1 MLETLRLLQQVS
13 QVYQTIQ
20 IDILSKMISFFDFVV
35 EKISVEAVKH
45 NLIAMKADHIK
56 GAVFFGKQNIES
68 EGLRNHLST
77 LAKTLS

>member
-1 MLETLRLLQQVS
+1 MKVQPL
-13 QVYQTIQ
+13 
-20 IDILSKMISFFDFVV
+20 LSKISKLGAGAHPLLSVGHSI
-35 EKISVEAVKH
+35 ISVEAVKH

-77 LAKTLS
+77 LAKTLSRVRII